1 MRFCGS
7 VVHSPNAIVGIRLLY
22 GINGELADKGRQDLS
37 TNLPTTGFC
46 LGIEYQEADKKERP
60 SEEGRIYA
68 ARLVK
73 SSLKSAVRR
82 FGSEQ
87 DKGNQTVIQLSMGNL
102 QTNLVPIGAQFWSFS
117 CFFLHLCA

>member
-1 MRFCGS
+1 M
-7 VVHSPNAIVGIRLLY
+7 NIR
-22 GINGELADKGRQDLS
+22 I
-37 TNLPTTGFC
+37 
-46 LGIEYQEADKKERP
+46 ADKKERP

-102 QTNLVPIGAQFWSFS
+102 QTNLVPIGAQFLVIFML
-117 CFFLHLCA
+117 FLASLCMIANESQMTADPLSMRFTE